1 MRKTLIALIVCGAM
15 IGAFTMTSV
24 ASAEVVW
31 RKVGNSDVS
40 IGRGDTETYRGDYH
54 GMAKGAPTSPVIRV
68 DHYHNTDKDAL
79 YPWYLENQ
87 IWTPEGRVV
96 VTPP

>member
-1 MRKTLIALIVCGAM
+1 MRKALIALIVCGVM

-24 ASAEVVW
+24 ASAEVAW
-31 RKVGNSDVS
+31 RRAGNSDVS
-40 IGRGDTETYRGDYH
+40 IGRGDTETYSGDYH
-54 GMAKGAPTSPVIRV
+54 GMVKGDPTSPVIRV

-79 YPWYLENQ
+79 YPGYLENDL
-87 IWTPEGRVV
+87 WTPEGRVV